1 MRCLCS
7 IHIFQEVEDG
17 VFRNNAISA
26 GLAHNEP
33 LRAYIAML
41 YVLHHAEGCTDDTNT
56 LNSGW
61 DLYSASDALPHA
73 LLDPEIGSSYSVKET
88 AWQKAVGT
96 TKERW
101 NWLEEGTTATEL
113 HNGGSGAYPGPFGP
127 DVTAI
132 LQGENTGESI
142 RRPELDIFGLA
153 MLGGGRVFGVAHLFG
168 MPQYTVSGTE
178 PRHILT
184 VRADFPWASLGKA
197 QVVDVGGGV
206 GMLSHSSPPKCS

>member
-1 MRCLCS
+1 MSLYELILLCCMC
-7 IHIFQEVEDG
+7 FTMQKV
-17 VFRNNAISA
+17 ALTMLIS
-26 GLAHNEP
+26 
-33 LRAYIAML
+33 
-41 YVLHHAEGCTDDTNT
+41 

-88 AWQKAVGT
+88 AWQKAIGT

-178 PRHILT
+178 PKHILT

-206 GMLSHSSPPKCS
+206 GMPSHSPSPKCY